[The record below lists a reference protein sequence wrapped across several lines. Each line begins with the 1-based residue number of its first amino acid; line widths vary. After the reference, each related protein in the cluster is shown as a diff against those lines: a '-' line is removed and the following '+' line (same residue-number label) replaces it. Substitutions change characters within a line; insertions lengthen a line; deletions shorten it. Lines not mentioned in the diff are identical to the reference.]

1 MVAITSSDPYPQG
14 ASRLPRLPYRERD
27 GKRAR
32 EIFIEQ
38 GKEKGIA
45 EGKTEMLRN
54 LGEGMRKT
62 GLSEREIALLL

>member
-1 MVAITSSDPYPQG
+1 MMKT
-14 ASRLPRLPYRERD
+14 
-27 GKRAR
+27 AR
-32 EIFIEQ
+32 EIFTEQ
-38 GKEKGIA
+38 GIAQGRMAGIA